1 MWITL
6 YKKQKNFLKQEI
18 RLHVYV
24 VYHTK
29 TAVKEVPKVQKT
41 ELQVN
46 TIGKPNIQSLLE
58 AEQRSFYETLL
69 AHIQQLKTQDGK

>member
-1 MWITL
+1 M
-6 YKKQKNFLKQEI
+6 KQEI

-24 VYHTK
+24 IYHTK

-46 TIGKPNIQSLLE
+46 TIGKPNIQSLPE

-69 AHIQQLKTQDGK
+69 AHIKQLKTQDGK

>member
-1 MWITL
+1 M
-6 YKKQKNFLKQEI
+6 KQEI

-24 VYHTK
+24 VYQTK

-46 TIGKPNIQSLLE
+46 TIGKPNIQSLPE
-58 AEQRSFYETLL
+58 AEQRSFFETLL
-69 AHIQQLKTQDGK
+69 AHIQQLKEQDGK